1 MDHTDATRLM
11 ATEQYLL
18 NELTP
23 EVRDEFEEHLFGC
36 PQCALDLR
44 SGATFVQQ
52 VKIVLPEFERQ
63 VVVAAAAST
72 PRPQSRPF
80 GWMLPAFS
88 MATALLLIVLGY
100 QNFVTTPK
108 LQREAA
114 LANVPQ
120 ILPSVSLVSA
130 RDTSVPEIT
139 AQHNGAALVFLDVPA
154 EHVFPSYVAELY
166 NPASKLQ
173 WSLPISGAAAKD
185 TVSIQIP
192 SSPSGSGLYTLVL
205 SGIETNPERRTEIRQ
220 YKFQLKY
227 EN

>member
-1 MDHTDATRLM
+1 M

-18 NELTP
+18 KELAP

-44 SGATFVQQ
+44 SGAAFVQQ
-52 VKIVLPEFERQ
+52 VKIVLPEFESQ
-63 VVVAAAAST
+63 AAVAAASA
-72 PRPQSRPF
+72 PRQQSRPF

-88 MATALLLIVLGY
+88 IATALLLIVLGY

-108 LQREAA
+108 LQREVA
-114 LANVPQ
+114 LATVPQ
-120 ILPSVSLVSA
+120 VLPSVSLVSA
-130 RDTSVPEIT
+130 RDISVPEIT
-139 AQHNGAALVFLDVPA
+139 AQHNGASLVFLDIPA
-154 EHVFPSYVAELY
+154 EHVFPSYLAELHD
-166 NPASKLQ
+166 PAGKLQ
-173 WSLPISGAAAKD
+173 WSLPIAGAAAKD

-192 SSPSGSGLYTLVL
+192 SSPSGSGLYTLIL

>member
-11 ATEQYLL
+11 ATDQYLL
-18 NELTP
+18 NELAP

-36 PQCALDLR
+36 SECALDLR
-44 SGATFVQQ
+44 SGAAFVQQ
-52 VKIVLPEFERQ
+52 VKIVLPEFAGQ
-63 VVVAAAAST
+63 VAAAAVSA
-72 PRPQSRPF
+72 PSQQRRPF

-108 LQREAA
+108 LQREVA

-120 ILPSVSLVSA
+120 VLPSVPLVSA

-139 AQHNGAALVFLDVPA
+139 APHNGAALVFLDIPA
-154 EHVFPSYVAELY
+154 EHLFPSYVAELHD
-166 NPASKLQ
+166 PEGKLQ
-173 WSLPISGAAAKD
+173 WSLPIAGTAAKD

>member
-1 MDHTDATRLM
+1 M

-23 EVRDEFEEHLFGC
+23 EVRNEFEEHLFGC

-44 SGATFVQQ
+44 SGAAFVQQ
-52 VKIVLPEFERQ
+52 VKVVLPEFDGQ
-63 VVVAAAAST
+63 AVVATAATAASAA
-72 PRPQSRPF
+72 RRQRPF
-80 GWMLPAFS
+80 GWMLPVFS

-120 ILPSVSLVSA
+120 VLPSVSLVSA
-130 RDTSVPEIT
+130 RDTSVPEIN
-139 AQHNGAALVFLDVPA
+139 APHNGAALVFLDVPA
-154 EHVFPSYVAELY
+154 EHVFPSYVAELHDQ
-166 NPASKLQ
+166 AGKLQ

>member
-18 NELTP
+18 NELAP

-44 SGATFVQQ
+44 SGAALVQQ
-52 VKIVLPEFERQ
+52 VKIVLPELESHAA
-63 VVVAAAAST
+63 VAAAA
-72 PRPQSRPF
+72 PRQQSRPF

-114 LANVPQ
+114 LANVPH
-120 ILPSVSLVSA
+120 ILPSVSLISA
-130 RDTSVPEIT
+130 RDTRVPQIT
-139 AQHNGAALVFLDVPA
+139 AQHNGAALVFLDIPA
-154 EHVFPSYVAELY
+154 EHVFPSYVAELHDQ
-166 NPASKLQ
+166 AGKLQ
-173 WSLPISGAAAKD
+173 WSLPIAGAAAKD

-205 SGIETNPERRTEIRQ
+205 SGVETNPERRTEIQQ

>member
-1 MDHTDATRLM
+1 MDHTEATRLM
-11 ATEQYLL
+11 ATDQYLL
-18 NELTP
+18 DELAP

-36 PQCALDLR
+36 PECALDLR
-44 SGATFVQQ
+44 SGAAFVQQ
-52 VKIVLPEFERQ
+52 VKIVLPEFEGHP
-63 VVVAAAAST
+63 AAVPA
-72 PRPQSRPF
+72 PRRQSRPF
-80 GWMLPAFS
+80 GWMLPTFS

-100 QNFVTTPK
+100 QNFVTNPK
-108 LQREAA
+108 LQREVA

-120 ILPSVSLVSA
+120 VLPSVLLVSA
-130 RDTSVPEIT
+130 RDTTVPEIT
-139 AQHNGAALVFLDVPA
+139 AQHNGDALIFLDIPA
-154 EHVFPSYVAELY
+154 EHIFPSYVAELHD
-166 NPASKLQ
+166 PEGKLL
-173 WSLPISGAAAKD
+173 WSLPIAGAAAKD

>member
-11 ATEQYLL
+11 ATDQYLL
-18 NELTP
+18 HELAP

-36 PQCALDLR
+36 PECALDLR
-44 SGATFVQQ
+44 SGAAFVQQ
-52 VKIVLPEFERQ
+52 VKIVLPEFEGH
-63 VVVAAAAST
+63 VAAAAPA
-72 PRPQSRPF
+72 PRRQSRPF

-108 LQREAA
+108 LQREVA

-120 ILPSVSLVSA
+120 VLPSVSLVSA

-139 AQHNGAALVFLDVPA
+139 AQHNGAALIFLDIPA
-154 EHVFPSYVAELY
+154 EHVFPSYVAELHDQ
-166 NPASKLQ
+166 AGKLQ
-173 WSLPISGAAAKD
+173 WSLPIAGGAAKD